1 MVTLRFLLDT
11 NIVSEPLRPV
21 PDSTI
26 LRRLREHPSEV
37 AIASIVWH
45 ELWFGC
51 LRLPPSAKR
60 EAIERYLRR
69 VVGPAIPILAYD
81 GPAAEWHSAE
91 RARLTSLGR
100 TPAFADGQIAAIA
113 RTNALIL
120 VTRNGDDFAS
130 FDGLQITPWQD
141 SPTEKHP

>member
-1 MVTLRFLLDT
+1 MTLRFLLDT
-11 NIVSEPLRPV
+11 NIISEPLRPA
-21 PDSTI
+21 PDPII
-26 LRRLREHPSEV
+26 LARLHEHQAEI
-37 AIASIVWH
+37 AIAAVVWH

-60 EAIERYLRR
+60 EAIEHYLRR
-69 VVGPAIPILAYD
+69 VVGPTIPILSYD
-81 GPAAEWHSAE
+81 GRAAEWHSAE

-113 RTNALIL
+113 RTNNLIL
-120 VTRNGDDFAS
+120 VTRYGDDFAP

-141 SPTEKHP
+141 PPTEDLP

>member
-1 MVTLRFLLDT
+1 MTLRFLLDT
-11 NIVSEPLRPV
+11 NIISEPLRPA
-21 PDSTI
+21 PDPAI
-26 LRRLREHPSEV
+26 LARLHEHRAEI
-37 AIASIVWH
+37 AIAAVVWH

-51 LRLPPSAKR
+51 LRLPPSARR
-60 EAIERYLRR
+60 EAIEHYLRR

-91 RARLTSLGR
+91 RARLAGLGR

-113 RTNALIL
+113 RTNDLIL
-120 VTRNGDDFAS
+120 VTRNGDDFAP

-141 SPTEKHP
+141 SPTEVHP